1 MAENTDNIKI
11 LLNPAI
17 SSKQLFSF
25 YERNDVCEKN
35 FGMEV
40 ASRVLYHSSV
50 IVAAFCGDEL
60 IGITRAMF
68 DGCSA
73 DIMEFSLD
81 LRYQGESLKYNNGSL
96 IEKDSSGIGQKMGEL
111 LIRGLLD
118 MGATFINYYIL
129 EDCEEEF
136 FELLG
141 FSNNKGHLPYFIDKR
156 PYVIERN

>member
-1 MAENTDNIKI
+1 MPENTEKIKI
-11 LLNPAI
+11 LMNPAI
-17 SSKQLFSF
+17 TPKQLFSF
-25 YERNDVCEKN
+25 YERNDVYEKN
-35 FGMEV
+35 FGVEV

-50 IVAAFCGDEL
+50 IVAAFCRDEL

-81 LRYQGESLKYNNGSL
+81 LRYQGKSLKYNNGSL
-96 IEKDSSGIGQKMGEL
+96 IEKDSLGIGQKMGEL
-111 LIRGLLD
+111 LIKELLD
-118 MGATFINYYIL
+118 LGATFINYYIL

-141 FSNNKGHLPYFIDKR
+141 FRNNKRHLPYYMDKR
-156 PYVIERN
+156 